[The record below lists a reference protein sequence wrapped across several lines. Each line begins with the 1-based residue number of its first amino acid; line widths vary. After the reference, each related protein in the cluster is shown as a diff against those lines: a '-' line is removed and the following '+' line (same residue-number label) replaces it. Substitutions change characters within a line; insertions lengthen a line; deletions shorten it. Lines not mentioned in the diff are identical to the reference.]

1 MKLEI
6 LDTTLRD
13 GAQSSS
19 VKYSVA
25 DMENIARTVT
35 EMGISLF
42 EVGNLLNQPKEIFE
56 FISGSEELKRHA
68 VAFGST
74 RRKDTTAA
82 DDENVR
88 AIAETGIETVTI
100 VGKASLL
107 QVEKVLMTTADENI
121 RMIEDTVR
129 FFREKER
136 RVIFDA
142 EHFFDGYKY
151 DADYALATIIA
162 AARAG
167 ADVVVLCDTNGGSF
181 PSEISAGTKAAK
193 SVIDVG
199 VGVHCHDDQGLA
211 VANTIAAVEAGASHV
226 QGTVLGFGERCGNTN
241 LIVAMANLQL
251 KLGYECIP
259 NENISS
265 LTHFAKTIAEIS
277 NTELSENMPYVGGNA
292 FCHKAGMHTNAVLK
306 YADSFEHISPEAV
319 GNSRKLLLS
328 ELSGK
333 SAISAKLNRIL
344 PETDRNMLDA
354 DNLQAIV
361 NKLKALEYCGYQFE
375 GAEASLMLTVEK
387 VLGRYRKFFE
397 LVNYKCINEQPG
409 SEEYYCTAVIK
420 IRVGNKTR
428 IQAAEGAGPVNALD
442 LALRRALIKFY
453 PDIGKM
459 YLKDYKV
466 RVLNPQAATA
476 SVVRVLIT
484 SAAEGKIWNTVGVS
498 QDIIEA
504 SFLALVD
511 SFDYDLSGRKALH
524 GDR

>member
-151 DADYALATIIA
+151 DADYALGTIIA

-181 PSEISAGTKAAK
+181 PSEISAGTKAAR

-241 LIVAMANLQL
+241 LIVTTETRVRMYSEREYIFADSFRKDNSGDQQYGT
-251 KLGYECIP
+251 LGEYAVRRRKRFLP
-259 NENISS
+259 Q
-265 LTHFAKTIAEIS
+265 
-277 NTELSENMPYVGGNA
+277 GGNA
-292 FCHKAGMHTNAVLK
+292 
-306 YADSFEHISPEAV
+306 YE
-319 GNSRKLLLS
+319 R
-328 ELSGK
+328 
-333 SAISAKLNRIL
+333 RI
-344 PETDRNMLDA
+344 E
-354 DNLQAIV
+354 I
-361 NKLKALEYCGYQFE
+361 CGLF
-375 GAEASLMLTVEK
+375 
-387 VLGRYRKFFE
+387 
-397 LVNYKCINEQPG
+397 
-409 SEEYYCTAVIK
+409 
-420 IRVGNKTR
+420 
-428 IQAAEGAGPVNALD
+428 
-442 LALRRALIKFY
+442 
-453 PDIGKM
+453 
-459 YLKDYKV
+459 
-466 RVLNPQAATA
+466 
-476 SVVRVLIT
+476 
-484 SAAEGKIWNTVGVS
+484 
-498 QDIIEA
+498 
-504 SFLALVD
+504 
-511 SFDYDLSGRKALH
+511 
-524 GDR
+524 